1 VIVGGVEAQVK
12 DGRLV
17 PEDTLIFAPKSIDE
31 PLDEVCRMQGRP
43 RRVIPDAWR
52 RRKLDKPPR

>member
-12 DGRLV
+12 DGRLA
-17 PEDTLIFAPKSIDE
+17 LIFAPKSIDE